1 MVLSKA
7 EKSKQEISNRDSSS
21 LKKIGLM
28 GCWGFG
34 NMGNAAHQVAMI
46 QNIRKYQ
53 PNAQIYGFAVYPEIT
68 KNINGIP
75 CFTFYRHPH
84 NGWWE
89 GDGKNFLTN
98 SLNKF
103 STYTRK
109 ISNPVIKKLFIPLRV
124 PVETILEIFALVRA
138 FRIIKGFDMLIVTGG
153 GHFDDVYG
161 GARVLPYGLF
171 VWSLITRL
179 RKVNFLVLSN
189 GAGPITE
196 PLSKFFFKQALSSA
210 SYRSYRDED
219 SKQYVARVLDFQV
232 KDDPVYPDLAHSLD
246 LTRYQ
251 THAQPR
257 KDRRTMVGIAL
268 IPHKYAGTLPGL
280 PGSHTPTYLNY
291 LIKLA
296 AFVSWLLENQYIIF
310 LFVADES
317 DRDSVQDF
325 KQILENN
332 HQVDYSAGQIIEQPP
347 TNYNE
352 STFDNFMNQLT
363 ATDLVVASRFHGVL
377 LPQLLNKPT
386 LALSFAQKTTVLM
399 ETTGQAEYCLP
410 IDQFE
415 VETLKERF
423 IALEANQATI
433 ARQLADRTDRYRAA
447 LDEQYA
453 HLFGDR

>member
-7 EKSKQEISNRDSSS
+7 EQSKQETSNRDGSTI
-21 LKKIGLM
+21 KKIGLM

-53 PNAQIYGFAVYPEIT
+53 PNAQIYGFSVYPEIT

-75 CFTFYRHPH
+75 CFTFYRHPN

-89 GDGKNFLTN
+89 GDGENLSIE

-103 STYTRK
+103 STATRR
-109 ISNPVIKKLFIPLRV
+109 ISNPAIRKLFIPIRT
-124 PVETILEIFALVRA
+124 PVELILEMLALVRA
-138 FRIIKGFDMLIVTGG
+138 FRIIKGFDMLIITGG

-179 RKVNFLVLSN
+179 RKVNLLVVSN

-196 PLSKFFFKQALSSA
+196 SLSKFFFKQALSSA
-210 SYRSYRDED
+210 SYRSYRDDD
-219 SKQYVARVLDFQV
+219 SKQYVARVLNFQV

-251 THAQPR
+251 THPQPR
-257 KDRRTMVGIAL
+257 KDRRTIVGIAP
-268 IPHKYAGTLPGL
+268 IPYKYAGTLPGL
-280 PGSHTPTYLNY
+280 PGGHTPTYVSY
-291 LIKLA
+291 LTKLA
-296 AFVSWLLENQYIIF
+296 AFVSWLLEHQYLIF

-317 DRDSVQDF
+317 DRASVQDF
-325 KQILENN
+325 KQILDQN
-332 HQVDYSAGQIIEQPP
+332 QVDYSAGQIIEQPP
-347 TNYNE
+347 INYNE
-352 STFDNFMNQLT
+352 STFDNFMNQLIE
-363 ATDLVVASRFHGVL
+363 TDLVVASRFHGVL

-386 LALSFAQKTTVLM
+386 LALSFAQKTTCLM
-399 ETTGQAEYCLP
+399 EATGQAEYCLP

-423 IALEANQATI
+423 LALEANQAKI

-453 HLFGDR
+453 HLFGDL